1 MSVMLRHKTDRFLK
15 IANAIMKKDQSKT
28 QKRNLKPAIDVGG
41 TGSFGKYL
49 TGSVK

>member
-1 MSVMLRHKTDRFLK
+1 MPVMLRHKTDRFFK